1 MGGDIGF
8 AGLFQK
14 VLAVLGRQ
22 VICLFPRKTVIFKCH
37 LDRESIDRLLPAGS
51 CEVITDEE
59 LMEGSSMPLY
69 RCVGHQ
75 DDGAYP
81 RVFTQPGFNGDQA
94 PFIVAMH
101 STDDLFIF
109 GVGP

>member
-22 VICLFPRKTVIFKCH
+22 VICLFPRETVIFKCPF
-37 LDRESIDRLLPAGS
+37 RIASIDRLLPAGS

-81 RVFTQPGFNGDQA
+81 RVFTQPGLEWEIRRRSLLQCT
-94 PFIVAMH
+94 PPMICLYLV
-101 STDDLFIF
+101 
-109 GVGP
+109 